1 MLHPVKA
8 EQYLSELEMIRQ
20 SGAGLTQ
27 RMMALAKLFD
37 RLVKSITADER
48 MVFRNFYARF
58 RYLLATLPMRDVE
71 QRNLENFRRLVNEG
85 DESKVNE
92 KVVEQ
97 GIKLLKNV
105 VAMSLGVP
113 VVKDEGFR
121 EGHFTRLYPKRNYA
135 KLTDLRLLC
144 SSWTEMQ
151 VAEGKDFF
159 ILHAYDLKDL
169 EESVEV
175 HIRKEAHY
183 DYTVIRSWLKEDALL
198 HVQHVRSLD
207 DGTNSYETTFDTL
220 ITLEPDFLVDATEI
234 GECYTFNGANS
245 DLFFLNRLVSDL
257 TGAAALKG
265 SIIGYYLD
273 ELVRDPGQD
282 KNSIYRAAM
291 KQHAMKAAQ
300 LGRNEMLAIHRSIH
314 TEHLPNIEELVR
326 REKKKDI
333 WIEPT
338 YFSTDYGLQG
348 RLDLLCKNEET
359 RTQDIIELKSGS
371 SPNPNPNRLAFPN
384 HKMQVVCYDMM
395 LESTYG
401 KDRKGF
407 NAVFYS
413 KCPDSPYRNLVSE
426 HLEKRQVLQERNE
439 IVAHIYQ
446 LAGGDFS
453 VLQRM
458 KNEGVRGLPV
468 FKETALA
475 QFRTAYE
482 PGRIATEYYQVM
494 IAFLLR
500 EFINTKVGH
509 QLKEEQE
516 DQLNGFA
523 GLWLDTR
530 ERKEDDFRLIYDLR
544 TVEIREGEGYIHLD
558 FTRKIDHAFRKGD
571 LVVLYP
577 KIGEQYEPLHHHILK
592 GSLDEVRQD
601 SLVVCLNNK
610 QTDYNFIKSYTH
622 WAVEPDI
629 FERNYW
635 SAIACLFNVL
645 TASPRKKRILF
656 GHEQPV
662 FVREREYFNEE
673 LTLIQQTSI
682 QQALDARDY
691 YLLQGP
697 PGTGKTSTFLVNY
710 VRESLLRSSGR
721 RIVVLAFTNKAV
733 DKICEHFRHPRQGE
747 PVSYLR
753 LGSRYSED
761 EFVFSRQIQGDNPDN
776 WRKVIDGHRV
786 FVSTVTTFHNNWQLL
801 RQFIPFSEVIVD
813 EASQLTEAVL
823 SSVLVLFDKFVLI
836 GDHKQLPAVITQDDS
851 LCKIESV
858 YLNQLGIA
866 DLRKSLFERLVENA
880 TGKQWVEAYGQLRD
894 HYRMHEDIASL
905 ISRHYRAGLTAALEL
920 QRNNGLVYANDGLVY
935 GLSSDHFLQPL
946 SRHRV
951 LFIETPS
958 DGGPKRNE
966 KEALMAATIAN
977 ALVGAGVVMPSD
989 IGIITP
995 FRAQIAAIKE
1005 HLRGGLLENE
1015 DFIIDT
1021 VERYQ
1026 GDERKIIIFSTT
1038 ISDARQIRT
1047 IQSVAEDEVSVTDR
1061 KLLVS
1066 ISRAVDQLII
1076 LGNSAALGRS
1086 ELYRE
1091 VVERIKEKGGYFERM
1106 QRS

>member
-1 MLHPVKA
+1 MLDSVKA
-8 EQYLSELEMIRQ
+8 EQYLSELEMIRR
-20 SGAGLTQ
+20 SGTNLPA
-27 RMMALAKLFD
+27 RMVALAKLFD
-37 RLVKSITADER
+37 RLVKSITSDEK

-85 DESKVNE
+85 DTEKMNE
-92 KVVEQ
+92 KALEQ
-97 GIKLLKNV
+97 GVMLMKNLV
-105 VAMSLGVP
+105 SLSSGLEVAR
-113 VVKDEGFR
+113 DAGFR

-144 SSWTEMQ
+144 SSWTEMLHK
-151 VAEGKDFF
+151 EGRSWF
-159 ILHAYDLKDL
+159 ILRAYDLKDL
-169 EESVEV
+169 EEEV
-175 HIRKEAHY
+175 QIHIRKEEHY
-183 DYTVIRSWLKEDALL
+183 DYTAIRSWLKEEAVL
-198 HVQHVRSLD
+198 HVQHIRSLET
-207 DGTNSYETTFDTL
+207 GANEYETTFDTL
-220 ITLEPDFLVDATEI
+220 FTLEPDFLTDATDI
-234 GECYTFNGANS
+234 GECYTFQGANS

-273 ELVRDPGQD
+273 ELVRDPLQD
-282 KNSIYRAAM
+282 KNAIYRAAM
-291 KQHAMKAAQ
+291 KLHAMKAAQ
-300 LGRNEMLAIHRSIH
+300 LGRKEMLAIHRSIH

-326 REKKKDI
+326 RESRKDI

-348 RLDLLCKNEET
+348 RLDLLCKNEDT

-371 SPNPNPNRLAFPN
+371 HPLPNPNRLAFPN

-401 KDRKGF
+401 KDRRGF

-426 HLEKRQVLQERNE
+426 HMEKREVLQVRNE
-439 IVAHIYQ
+439 IVEHIYQ
-446 LAGGDFS
+446 LAGRDFS
-453 VLQRM
+453 VLRRIKDQQ
-458 KNEGVRGLPV
+458 VAGLAK
-468 FKETALA
+468 FKETILA
-475 QFRTAYE
+475 QFRLFYQ
-482 PGRIATEYYQVM
+482 PGRIATEYYEEMV
-494 IAFLLR
+494 AFLLR
-500 EFINTKVGH
+500 EFINTKVGN
-509 QLKEEQE
+509 QLKEDEE
-516 DQLNGFA
+516 DAPNGFA
-523 GLWLDTR
+523 GLWLDTPQ
-530 ERKEDDFRLIYDLR
+530 RKEDDFRVIYDLA
-544 TVEIREGEGYIHLD
+544 TVEIKEGTGYIRLRI
-558 FTRKIDHAFRKGD
+558 TRDMDHAFRKGD
-571 LVVLYP
+571 LVILYP
-577 KIGEQYEPLHHHILK
+577 KIKDEYEALHHHILK
-592 GSLDEVRQD
+592 GSLDEIHRD

-610 QTDYNFIKSYTH
+610 QTDYNFIKSYSH

-635 SAIACLFNVL
+635 SAVSCLFNVL
-645 TASPRKKRILF
+645 AASPRKKKLLL

-662 FVREREYFNEE
+662 FVREHTYVGEG
-673 LTLIQQTSI
+673 LTLIQQTAI

-710 VRESLLRSSGR
+710 VREELKVRQR
-721 RIVVLAFTNKAV
+721 PIVVLAFTNKAV

-747 PVSYLR
+747 AVPYLR
-753 LGSRYSED
+753 LGSRHTED
-761 EFVFSRQIQGDNPDN
+761 DFLFSRQIQGDNPDD
-776 WRKVIDGHRV
+776 WRKVIDGHKV

-823 SSVLVLFDKFVLI
+823 SSVLALFDKFVLI
-836 GDHKQLPAVITQDDS
+836 GDHKQLPAVITQDDR
-851 LCKIESV
+851 LCSIDSA
-858 YLNQLGIA
+858 YLNQLGIR
-866 DLRKSLFERLVENA
+866 DLRTSLFERLTGNA
-880 TGKQWVEAYGQLRD
+880 IDKQWVEAYGQLRD
-894 HYRMHEDIASL
+894 HYRMHESIAAL
-905 ISRHYRAGLTAALEL
+905 IGRHYRVELKAGAMA
-920 QRNNGLVYANDGLVY
+920 QQIQGPVYTLPP
-935 GLSSDHFLQPL
+935 DHFLY
-946 SRHRV
+946 SYAHHRV
-951 LFIETPS
+951 LFIETS
-958 DGGPKRNE
+958 GDGGPKRNE
-966 KEALMAATIAN
+966 KEALIAATIAGE
-977 ALVGAGVVMPSD
+977 LVAAGAVAPGD

-1005 HLRGGLLENE
+1005 HLKDGLAGNE
-1015 DFIIDT
+1015 DLIIDT

-1076 LGNSAALGRS
+1076 LGNSAALERS
-1086 ELYRE
+1086 EMYRE
-1091 VVERIKEKGGYFERM
+1091 LIDGIKVKGGYFEGVNAV
-1106 QRS
+1106 

>member
-8 EQYLSELEMIRQ
+8 EQYLSELEMIRK
-20 SGAGLTQ
+20 SRADLTP
-27 RMMALAKLFD
+27 RMIALAKLFD

-92 KVVEQ
+92 KALEQ
-97 GIKLLKNV
+97 GIMLLKNV
-105 VAMSLGVP
+105 VAMSLGGA
-113 VVKDEGFR
+113 VVRDEGFR
-121 EGHFTRLYPKRNYA
+121 EGYFTRLYPKRNYA
-135 KLTDLRLLC
+135 KLTELRLLC
-144 SSWTEMQ
+144 SSWTEM
-151 VAEGKDFF
+151 EDLGGKQGFV
-159 ILHAYDLKDL
+159 LHAYDLKDL
-169 EESVEV
+169 EEAVQV
-175 HIRKEAHY
+175 RVRKEEHY
-183 DYTVIRSWLKEDALL
+183 DYTVIRSWLKEDAVL
-198 HVQHVRSLD
+198 HVQHVRALG

-234 GECYTFNGANS
+234 GECYTFYGANS

-273 ELVRDPGQD
+273 ELVRDPNQD
-282 KNSIYRAAM
+282 KNDIYRAAM

-300 LGRNEMLAIHRSIH
+300 LGRTEMLAIHRSIH
-314 TEHLPNIEELVR
+314 TEHLPNIVELVR

-348 RLDLLCKNEET
+348 RLDLLCKNEDT

-453 VLQRM
+453 VLQRI

-468 FKETALA
+468 FKETILA
-475 QFRTAYE
+475 QFRASYE
-482 PGRIATEYYQVM
+482 PGRIATEYYQQM

-530 ERKEDDFRLIYDLR
+530 ERKEDDFRVIYDLE
-544 TVEIREGEGYIHLD
+544 TVEIKEGLGYIRLK
-558 FTRKIDHAFRKGD
+558 FTKKIDHAFRKGD
-571 LVVLYP
+571 LVILYP
-577 KIGEQYEPLHHHILK
+577 KMGEHYEALHHHILK
-592 GSLDEVRQD
+592 GSLDEIHQD

-610 QTDYNFIKSYTH
+610 QTDYNFIKTYSH

-635 SAIACLFNVL
+635 SGIACLFNVL
-645 TASPRKKRILF
+645 TASARKKRVLF

-662 FVREREYFNEE
+662 FVREARYSNDS

-697 PGTGKTSTFLVNY
+697 PGTGKTSTFLVHY
-710 VRESLLRSSGR
+710 VRESLLRTSDKR
-721 RIVVLAFTNKAV
+721 VVVLAFTNKAV
-733 DKICEHFRHPRQGE
+733 DKICEHFRHPRQGA

-753 LGSRYSED
+753 LGSRYTED

-858 YLNQLGIA
+858 YLNKLGIA

-880 TGKQWVEAYGQLRD
+880 TSKQWLEAYGQLRD

-905 ISRHYRAGLTAALEL
+905 ISRHYRAGLEAALEA
-920 QRNNGLVYANDGLVY
+920 QRNGGLVYELPAG
-935 GLSSDHFLQPL
+935 HFL
-946 SRHRV
+946 RDYGHHRV
-951 LFIETPS
+951 LFVETPS
-958 DGGPKRNE
+958 EGGPKRNE
-966 KEALMAATIAN
+966 KEALIAATIAN
-977 ALVGAGVVMPSD
+977 ALVGAGVVQPSE

-1005 HLRGGLLENE
+1005 HLRDGLLENE
-1015 DFIIDT
+1015 AFIIDT

-1086 ELYRE
+1086 ELYGE
-1091 VVERIKEKGGYFERM
+1091 MIGQIKERGGYFEGM
-1106 QRS
+1106 QR